1 MDGFEPSLSALTAQR
16 LAIRPHPK
24 IVEYRSNLPKKKA
37 GRFRLHD
44 LQYIEV

>member
-1 MDGFEPSLSALTAQR
+1 L
-16 LAIRPHPK
+16 
-24 IVEYRSNLPKKKA
+24 NLPKKKA